1 LIDWVLE
8 RMLALPAGLVY
19 LIIGVFA
26 ALENIVPPVPA
37 DTIALFGGFLV
48 AKIGGSVWLAFLFVW
63 LGNVAGAL
71 VVYGAGRRYGPG
83 FFGTPLGSR
92 LLAPRQLERLAALY
106 QQHGTVVIF
115 FSRFLPMF
123 RAIVPAFAG
132 TARLGFWRTAVPLG
146 MASALWYG
154 ALVYLG
160 AQAGE
165 NWQALRAAVEGAS
178 RWLFLAAV
186 LLALPVLIWWWRSR
200 REVDGR

>member
-1 LIDWVLE
+1 
-8 RMLALPAGLVY
+8 
-19 LIIGVFA
+19 
-26 ALENIVPPVPA
+26 
-37 DTIALFGGFLV
+37 
-48 AKIGGSVWLAFLFVW
+48 
-63 LGNVAGAL
+63 
-71 VVYGAGRRYGPG
+71 
-83 FFGTPLGSR
+83 
-92 LLAPRQLERLAALY
+92 
-106 QQHGTVVIF
+106 VIF

-200 REVDGR
+200 READGR